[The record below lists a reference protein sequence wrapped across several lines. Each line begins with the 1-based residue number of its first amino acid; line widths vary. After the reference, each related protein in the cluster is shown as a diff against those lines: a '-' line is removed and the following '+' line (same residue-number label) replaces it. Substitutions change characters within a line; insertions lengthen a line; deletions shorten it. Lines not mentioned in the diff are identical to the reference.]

1 MPQIFMHRHE
11 RPRQSLA
18 RAPMSAMTTAQVDA
32 VSATSD
38 CDAELFSRI
47 LSHKVASFEWKT
59 LGKGVMSNVQLLSV
73 KYEQKAN
80 TDDEM
85 QPPTQFIVKF
95 KKPEIP
101 LPDLFSVEG
110 EFYKLSESIVESAD
124 AGEPSN
130 PFPFRLARALATGAS
145 WLMLEYIPNINTI
158 DVHEGCPPEL
168 FDDLVIR
175 LAKMH
180 SYFWIH
186 DKTEPS
192 MPEEEHLTNFAS
204 MLQSFSGKLSTNPG
218 AGHTLPITARED
230 LFLPAW
236 PAVRERLRPYIK
248 CDDLLKR
255 MDAMVEWTGTGCR
268 IETCAR
274 RVSDRKCTL
283 VHGGE

>member
-1 MPQIFMHRHE
+1 VADLFAHESKAVPQIFMHRHE

-32 VSATSD
+32 VSATSE

-47 LSHKVASFEWKT
+47 LSHKVASFEWKP

-110 EFYKLSESIVESAD
+110 EFYKLSESIAESAD

-192 MPEEEHLTNFAS
+192 MPEEEHVTNFAS
-204 MLQSFSGKLSTNPG
+204 MLQNCRQIQGQV
-218 AGHTLPITARED
+218 TLFPSLREKIYFC
-230 LFLPAW
+230 LHGLQFVNA
-236 PAVRERLRPYIK
+236 
-248 CDDLLKR
+248 
-255 MDAMVEWTGTGCR
+255 
-268 IETCAR
+268 CAR
-274 RVSDRKCTL
+274 TSNVMIC
-283 VHGGE
+283 